1 MESACKVPRKKHKG
15 IWILLSIILT
25 ILIAASLCIG
35 FLYTDY
41 DGLCIAGLGGIYR
54 VRKTFYLFQNQIY
67 CPVTVKTYG
76 KVNIEDVPYYYGK
89 ASDQISKVQFEH
101 DPFRGEG
108 IRGDYLGQAD
118 GDFLNDT
125 KIGQSIVKF
134 YALEYQ
140 NGDVVP
146 DLLWT
151 EQPGKKPYLSAI
163 ITKPYTRKMLQIDKW
178 PDYAEDLSIL
188 LEVDADMESGIMQ
201 PFGNSKYDQ
210 TDSNNQWYRFRRNWA
225 FFLRDVKNIF
235 TV

>member
-1 MESACKVPRKKHKG
+1 MESACKVPKKKHKG
-15 IWILLSIILT
+15 IWILLSVILT
-25 ILIAASLCIG
+25 ILVAASLCIG
-35 FLYTDY
+35 FLYIDY
-41 DGLCIAGLGGIYR
+41 DGLSNGLWIDCSPPE
-54 VRKTFYLFQNQIY
+54 TFYLFQNQIY

-76 KVNIEDVPYYYGK
+76 KVNLENVPYYYGK
-89 ASDQISKVQFEH
+89 ASDQISQVKFEH

-108 IRGDYLGQAD
+108 VRGNYLGQAE

-125 KIGQSIVKF
+125 KTGQSIVKF

-140 NGDVVP
+140 NGDIVP

-151 EQPGKKPYLSAI
+151 EQPGKKPYLSAK

-178 PDYAEDLSIL
+178 PDYAEDLAIL
-188 LEVDADMESGIMQ
+188 LDINSNRKRDTSHHFE
-201 PFGNSKYDQ
+201 NSKYGQ
-210 TDSNNQWYRFRRNWA
+210 IDSQNQWYRFRRNWA

>member
-1 MESACKVPRKKHKG
+1 MESACNVHRKKHKG

-35 FLYTDY
+35 FIYTGTDN
-41 DGLCIAGLGGIYR
+41 DGLSIGIWIDCSPPE
-54 VRKTFYLFQNQIY
+54 TFYLFQNQIY
-67 CPVTVKTYG
+67 CPATVKTYG

-89 ASDQISKVQFEH
+89 ASDKISKVQFEH

-108 IRGDYLGQAD
+108 VRGNYLGQAE

-125 KIGQSIVKF
+125 KTGQSIVKF
-134 YALEYQ
+134 YVLEYQ

-151 EQPGKKPYLSAI
+151 EQPGRKPYLSAK
-163 ITKPYTRKMLQIDKW
+163 ITKPYSRKMLHIDRW
-178 PDYAEDLSIL
+178 PDYAEDLSII
-188 LEVDADMESGIMQ
+188 LEVDADMQSGIMQ
-201 PFGNSKYDQ
+201 PFGNSKYGQ
-210 TDSNNQWYRFRRNWA
+210 IDSHNPLYRFRRNWA

-235 TV
+235 T